1 MSDAAVKTL
10 STNRRARHEYHFIE
24 TLECGMEL
32 KGTEVKSM
40 RSGRFAFADS
50 YGWVEN
56 DQLWLLGFRIS
67 PYDFGNRNNHDP
79 DRRKRLLVH
88 KKELLKLK
96 RRVVEKGLTLVPV
109 RVYLNKKGRVKL
121 ELAVARGKKLYDKRA
136 DIKSRDLKRDADRE
150 IHGRD

>member
-10 STNRRARHEYHFIE
+10 STNRKARHEYHFIE
-24 TLECGMEL
+24 LLECGIEL

-50 YGWVEN
+50 YGFIEEG
-56 DQLWLLGFRIS
+56 QLWLLGFHIS
-67 PYDFGNRNNHDP
+67 PYDFGNRHNHDP

-88 KKELLKLK
+88 RQELARLK

-109 RVYLNKKGRVKL
+109 RVYLKRGRVKI
-121 ELAVARGKKLYDKRA
+121 EIAVARGKKMYDKRA
-136 DIKSRDLKRDADRE
+136 DIRSRDMKRDSDRE
-150 IHGRD
+150 MHGRD